1 MESSGCQDSE
11 GDEEPLVIKM
21 LQSML
26 ATKKTVGYRQQQNE
40 YIPSGEQIAVEI
52 EKNAMNDK
60 MEQQRKE
67 IEQQDYE
74 RLLKCQKLFEP
85 LYQRS
90 TLTGGEIA
98 KMSRISP
105 NPIYQTLQA
114 QKEEREYYL
123 ALVKQHGLQDSIQSY
138 EIDVNETED

>member
-1 MESSGCQDSE
+1 M
-11 GDEEPLVIKM
+11 
-21 LQSML
+21 
-26 ATKKTVGYRQQQNE
+26 
-40 YIPSGEQIAVEI
+40 
-52 EKNAMNDK
+52 NAMNDK

-98 KMSRISP
+98 KISRVSP

-123 ALVKQHGLQDSIQSY
+123 ALVK
-138 EIDVNETED
+138 